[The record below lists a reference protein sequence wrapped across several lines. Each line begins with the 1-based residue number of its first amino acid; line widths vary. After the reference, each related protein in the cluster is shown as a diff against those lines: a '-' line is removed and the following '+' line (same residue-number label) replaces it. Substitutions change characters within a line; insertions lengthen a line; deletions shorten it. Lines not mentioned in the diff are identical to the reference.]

1 MAHELI
7 QINIRKPLVR
17 VVLVLFLLIAA
28 IWSFYVVRWYAGNTM
43 AEYFP
48 SANDLEAAST
58 AVSLAPADPLTHFR
72 MAQVSQRSLTLDHQ
86 ARIVKEYEKVVSL
99 SPYDYRFWMTL
110 GTAYGQEGEAAKAE
124 AALRR
129 AVELAPN
136 YAYPRWYLGNLLL
149 RNGQYDDAFV
159 ELRKASD
166 ADPEL
171 RPQQFHLIWEV
182 YGEDPEALKN
192 AVGES
197 LAARAQFAQYL
208 VGQNKIDE
216 GLRLWNTLSNAEKRT
231 SVETGEA
238 IITSLTKAFRYHE
251 GFTVWNEISGDNFGA
266 VAGQI
271 FDGSFEKSAT
281 YTLNS
286 VFGWQVKATSG
297 MRIDVD
303 PAKSHSGSHSLR
315 MMFQVRSNMD
325 PMNVSQLVP
334 VIPMA
339 EYDVEY
345 FVSSDKLESAS
356 TPQIQIFNAAD
367 ERVPL
372 VSSATAPSGTKNWGR
387 FNLSFKTGENVQ
399 AVIIRIVRFSCSTKE
414 APVCP
419 IFGTVWYD
427 DFSLKRKN

>member
-1 MAHELI
+1 MAQELI
-7 QINIRKPLVR
+7 QLNMRKPWVR
-17 VVLVLFLLIAA
+17 VLLLLFLLIAA
-28 IWSFYVVRWYAGNTM
+28 VWSFYVVRWYAGNTM

-48 SANDLEAAST
+48 SANNLEAAST
-58 AVSLAPADPLTHFR
+58 AVSLAPDDPLTHWR
-72 MAQVSQRSLTLDHQ
+72 MAQVSQRSLTLDQQ
-86 ARIVKEYEKVVSL
+86 AMIVKEYEKVVSL
-99 SPYDYRFWMTL
+99 SPYDYRFWMSL
-110 GTAYGQEGEAAKAE
+110 GTAYGQQGEAVRAE
-124 AALRR
+124 TALRR

-149 RNGQYDDAFV
+149 RNGHYDPAFA
-159 ELRKASD
+159 ELRKASE

-182 YGEDPEALKN
+182 YGGDTEALKN

-197 LAARAQFAQYL
+197 FAVRAQFAQYL

-216 GLRLWNTLSNAEKRT
+216 GLRLWNTLSNAEKRS

-238 IITSLTKAFRYHE
+238 IITSLIKAFRFHD
-251 GFTVWNEISGDNFGA
+251 GLTVWNEISGDNHGA

-271 FDGSFEKSAT
+271 FDASFEKSAT
-281 YTLNS
+281 YTPNS
-286 VFGWQVKATSG
+286 VFGWQVKATPG
-297 MRIDVD
+297 VRIDVD
-303 PAKSHSGSHSLR
+303 PAKSHAGSHSLR

-325 PMNVSQLVP
+325 PMNVSQLIP

-339 EYDVEY
+339 EYDVEF

-356 TPQIQIFNAAD
+356 TPQIQIVNASD
-367 ERVPL
+367 ENIVL
-372 VSSATAPSGTKNWGR
+372 ASSAAAPSGTKNWAR
-387 FNLSFKTGENVQ
+387 FTLSFKTGENVQ

-427 DFSLKRKN
+427 NFSLKRKN

>member
-17 VVLVLFLLIAA
+17 IALLLFLLIAA

-58 AVSLAPADPLTHFR
+58 AVSLAPSDPLTHFR
-72 MAQVSQRSLTLDHQ
+72 MAQVSQRSLTLDQQ

-159 ELRKASD
+159 ELRKASE

-197 LAARAQFAQYL
+197 FAARAQFAQYL

-266 VAGQI
+266 VAGQV

-281 YTLNS
+281 YTPNS
-286 VFGWQVKATSG
+286 VFGWQVKATPG

-325 PMNVSQLVP
+325 PMNVSQLIP
-334 VIPMA
+334 VVPMA
-339 EYDVEY
+339 EYDLEY
-345 FVSSDKLESAS
+345 FVGSDKLESAS

-367 ERVPL
+367 ERTPL
-372 VSSATAPSGTKNWGR
+372 ASSPTAPSGTKNWNR

-399 AVIIRIVRFSCSTKE
+399 AIIIRIVRFSCSTKE